1 MVWLCDWIQIIVL
14 IFQLYSKNGKIII
27 YGGAHMFQRIGLIT
41 PVLMLSLFLQ
51 SGLSNAEEGRGQILK
66 TTGVVTIINAQGEL
80 REAKGVDIVVHENET
95 VTTSE
100 GSQAVVRFNDGVL
113 SVLDEKS
120 SLQVE
125 KKNWLSHLGG
135 KIYFTFRKV
144 FGGERQVKAKFSTI
158 GIRGTTF
165 IVYDNEE
172 GEGVALQEGRL
183 ELESP
188 GDDYE
193 IHRQKPVDDFEA
205 FKQQVRE
212 GRDALQKEYQAYKKK
227 TMEEFVE
234 YKKSFIMEAN
244 HVIRFDGNR
253 VDETEMGEKER
264 ASFSNF
270 ESIAGEMLETF
281 RRQSKEHREQ
291 QEEKERQQME
301 EDFF

>member
-1 MVWLCDWIQIIVL
+1 MALA
-14 IFQLYSKNGKIII
+14 FQLYSINRKKLLFMVVQG
-27 YGGAHMFQRIGLIT
+27 MFQRIGLIT
-41 PVLMLSLFLQ
+41 SALLLGLLLQPALSY
-51 SGLSNAEEGRGQILK
+51 AEEGRGVILK
-66 TTGVVTIINAQGEL
+66 TSGVVKIINAQGEA
-80 REAKGVDIVVHENET
+80 REVTGSEVVVREMDT
-95 VTTSE
+95 VSTSA
-100 GSQAVVRFNDGVL
+100 GSQAVVRFNDGAL

-165 IVYDNEE
+165 IVTDNEDAQS
-172 GEGVALQEGRL
+172 VSLQEGKL
-183 ELESP
+183 GLESS

-193 IHRQKPVDDFEA
+193 IHRQKPVDDFAA
-205 FKQQVRE
+205 FKQQAL
-212 GRDALQKEYQAYKKK
+212 DAKNAMKKEYEDYKKQ

-234 YKKSFIMEAN
+234 YKKSFTMQAN
-244 HVIRFDGNR
+244 HVIHFDGNR
-253 VDETEMGEKER
+253 VDETKMGEKEQ

-270 ESIAGEMLETF
+270 ESIAGEMLEAF
-281 RRQSKEHREQ
+281 RSQSKQHREQ
-291 QEEKERQQME
+291 QEEKKEQE

>member
-1 MVWLCDWIQIIVL
+1 
-14 IFQLYSKNGKIII
+14 
-27 YGGAHMFQRIGLIT
+27 MFQRIHLIA
-41 PVLMLSLFLQ
+41 PILLLPLLLQ
-51 SGLSNAEEGRGQILK
+51 SGLSNAEESRGQILK
-66 TTGVVTIINAQGEL
+66 TTGVVTIINAQGDS
-80 REAKGVDIVVHENET
+80 REVKGADIAVHESET

-100 GSQAVVRFNDGVL
+100 GSQAVVRFNDGAL

-144 FGGERQVKAKFSTI
+144 FGGERHVKAKFSTI
-158 GIRGTTF
+158 GVRGTTF

-172 GEGVALQEGRL
+172 GESVALQEGKL

-205 FKQQVRE
+205 FKQQAQDAK
-212 GRDALQKEYQAYKKK
+212 DALQKEYQTYKEQ
-227 TMEEFVE
+227 TMKEFVE
-234 YKKSFIMEAN
+234 YKKSFTMEAN

-270 ESIAGEMLETF
+270 ESVAGEMLETF

-291 QEEKERQQME
+291 QEEKQRQEME